1 MNLTL
6 YGYIIPDTINR
17 DMATNGKKQ
26 FFSKSTISIGAEVVS
41 NVNNPRAG
49 EL

>member
-1 MNLTL
+1 MNITL
-6 YGYIIPDTINR
+6 YGYIIPDTVNK

-26 FFSKSTISIGAEVVS
+26 FFSKSIISIGTEVVA